1 MEMNLKNPW
10 VYEELAKP
18 ENNTHLTDELIDK
31 ILAFPHDALRQD
43 LEQIIRYHISLGCDD
58 IPDEYDNETF
68 DGSLFN
74 AQRFYITNNIVKPLV
89 LIIKIVYPLKIVCYK
104 SAMVIVVRQ

>member
-31 ILAFPHDALRQD
+31 ILACPHDALLGLLTQV
-43 LEQIIRYHISLGCDD
+43 LMRYL
-58 IPDEYDNETF
+58 T
-68 DGSLFN
+68 
-74 AQRFYITNNIVKPLV
+74 
-89 LIIKIVYPLKIVCYK
+89 
-104 SAMVIVVRQ
+104 